1 MEPHDGVGG
10 AWVFGRPRA
19 ARKLPWFAAARPGAV
34 ALAAAAGGLA
44 KLDAAGIEAN
54 NTALVRRSASC
65 SSG

>member
-1 MEPHDGVGG
+1 M
-10 AWVFGRPRA
+10 FGRPRA